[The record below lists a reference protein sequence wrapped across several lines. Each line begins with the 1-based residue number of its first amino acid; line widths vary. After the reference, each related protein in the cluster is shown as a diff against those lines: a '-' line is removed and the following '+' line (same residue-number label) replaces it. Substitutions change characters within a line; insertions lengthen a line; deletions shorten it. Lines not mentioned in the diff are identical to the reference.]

1 MLFHL
6 SHPLSLD
13 FSIIIF
19 FILSITLLKILINKI
34 LIIFLLMIYVLHH
47 IISIHKKTPEP
58 ASSGSAA
65 PIHSIQFFVFSASGI
80 VIHLKYIKTHQFIMV
95 RF

>member
-1 MLFHL
+1 
-6 SHPLSLD
+6 
-13 FSIIIF
+13 
-19 FILSITLLKILINKI
+19 
-34 LIIFLLMIYVLHH
+34 MIYVLHH

-80 VIHLKYIKTHQFIMV
+80 VIHLKCIKTHQFIMV
-95 RF
+95 RFWMALGRKMSHIFSSRPGFGPGFGVKAYRFQDVLKQ